1 MATDCSNLT
10 FDATVR
16 IKKAVAYHL
25 PVTLKISKM
34 QIFADDMI
42 NPKLETTD
50 RALKS
55 GSIGLR
61 LWWRPH
67 YF

>member
-10 FDATVR
+10 FDTTVR

-34 QIFADDMI
+34 QIFVDDMI
-42 NPKLETTD
+42 IQN
-50 RALKS
+50 
-55 GSIGLR
+55 
-61 LWWRPH
+61 
-67 YF
+67 